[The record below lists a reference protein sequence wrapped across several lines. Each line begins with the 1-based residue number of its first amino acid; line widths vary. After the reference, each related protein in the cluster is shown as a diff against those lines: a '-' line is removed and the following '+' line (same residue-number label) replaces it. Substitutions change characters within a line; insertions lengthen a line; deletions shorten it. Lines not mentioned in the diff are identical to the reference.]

1 VRRGGLEGP
10 LRSALPIPN
19 GNHAT
24 LTPSADNDPDFTDAY
39 CGFLQRCVASIDAVE
54 LLLLL
59 AKNPNRSWDVAD
71 LQKELVAE
79 ATLSEGDVLRCLD
92 AFQHVGVV
100 TSDADRRVR
109 YQPSPLHDANV
120 ATLARLYVERPV
132 TLFRVIYALRD
143 AKIKTF
149 ADAFKLRG

>member
-1 VRRGGLEGP
+1 VLG
-10 LRSALPIPN
+10 SPILN
-19 GNHAT
+19 GNYAT
-24 LTPSADNDPDFTDAY
+24 VTPSADNDPDFTDDF

-59 AKNPNRSWDVAD
+59 AKNPDQSWEVGD
-71 LQKELVAE
+71 LQTELAAE
-79 ATLSEGDVLRCLD
+79 ATLSEADVLRCLD
-92 AFQHVGVV
+92 AFQYGAVV
-100 TSDADRRVR
+100 TRDAEKRVR
-109 YQPSPLHDANV
+109 YRPSPSHDASV